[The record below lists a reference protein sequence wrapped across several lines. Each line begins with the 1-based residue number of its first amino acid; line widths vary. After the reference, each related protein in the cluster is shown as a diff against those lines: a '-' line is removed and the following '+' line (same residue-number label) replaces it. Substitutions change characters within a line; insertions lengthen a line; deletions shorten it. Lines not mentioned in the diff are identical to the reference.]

1 MIRGGDVP
9 HSVKGSR
16 TTAGAFDVASI
27 KREIDYIVDRA
38 LAGDSRLVTLGPLI
52 FFSTESG
59 DAWMLDPADGS
70 ANCLCREGGR
80 KAIQVEDRG
89 QQVTIEWTA
98 SYRIEG
104 EAMIFLDS
112 TGRVTTVFGYP
123 TRHIEAAA
131 ARLRR

>member
-1 MIRGGDVP
+1 MIRGDVP
-9 HSVKGSR
+9 RAKGPWA
-16 TTAGAFDVASI
+16 TAGTFDVASI

-52 FFSTESG
+52 FFSTERG

-70 ANCLCREGGR
+70 ANCLCREGDR

-89 QQVTIEWTA
+89 QQITIEWTA

-104 EAMIFLDS
+104 EAMTFLDS
-112 TGRVTTVFGYP
+112 TGRATTVFGYP

>member
-1 MIRGGDVP
+1 VSGGA
-9 HSVKGSR
+9 KGSR
-16 TTAGAFDVASI
+16 AIVGAFDVASI
-27 KREIDYIVDRA
+27 KREVDYIVDRA
-38 LAGDSRLVTLGPLI
+38 FAGDSRVVTLGPLI
-52 FFSTESG
+52 FFSSESG

-80 KAIQVEDRG
+80 QAIQVEERS

-98 SYRIEG
+98 SYWIQG
-104 EAMIFLDS
+104 EAMCFLDS
-112 TGRVTTVFGYP
+112 TDLVTTVFGYP